1 MHDGIGPRGLERLLH
16 TGRTR
21 PYRHART
28 SKVSARRTVK
38 SVQLACLPS
47 ATVALFCHPIS
58 SLLGGRA
65 ITRAI
70 RDGCAK
76 IAQFLYSLARAER
89 ADPFP
94 TPIYRVKSR
103 LLTCRYLSL
112 ALCRAQIILEH
123 FWRPRQAHAAQ
134 EEWAKRDT
142 QLVSAPCLERDERP
156 PRALQQPPASGLL
169 TSFSSVCLPI
179 SLFTG
184 TGHSPVLLQICTEP
198 ASSQQSARCWAIQCS
213 GNRRRQR
220 SG

>member
-1 MHDGIGPRGLERLLH
+1 M
-16 TGRTR
+16 
-21 PYRHART
+21 
-28 SKVSARRTVK
+28 SARRTVK
-38 SVQLACLPS
+38 SVKLACLPS
-47 ATVALFCHPIS
+47 ATVALFYQPIS

-76 IAQFLYSLARAER
+76 FPQFLYSLARAER

-94 TPIYRVKSR
+94 TPIYHPKSR
-103 LLTCRYLSL
+103 LLTCRYLFL

-142 QLVSAPCLERDERP
+142 QLVSAPCLERDEMP

-179 SLFTG
+179 SLFTALAILPCCYR
-184 TGHSPVLLQICTEP
+184 SAPSRRR
-198 ASSQQSARCWAIQCS
+198 ASSQRAAGPSNAAATDEGRGAAE
-213 GNRRRQR
+213 RRRHGVVGR
-220 SG
+220 PRECRVAVWKPRHR